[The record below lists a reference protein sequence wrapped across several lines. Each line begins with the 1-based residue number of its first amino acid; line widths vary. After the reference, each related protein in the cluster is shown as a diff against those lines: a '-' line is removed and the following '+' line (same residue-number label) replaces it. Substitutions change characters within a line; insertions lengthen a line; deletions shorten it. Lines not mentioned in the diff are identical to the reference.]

1 MIKDPSCKNKNWK
14 TETLDNYVITRIKN
28 LRLEGEIEN
37 LIAKERP
44 QKPGIDQ
51 RKALEKQIDD
61 IDRQISRL
69 LTLYQLEDVPT
80 AEIGLRLSDLTRKK
94 KTVEEAIENIP
105 LYEPELSVAKAKSLL
120 ADAEEIF
127 DDIPLAFGQRFQ
139 GTIHRRS
146 ESDSLIT
153 LCRHWANR
161 GSPAHRAGC
170 CPRRRQ
176 KGASTETWRPATRS
190 VSVTFSLG
198 SSNSFANSSGEGVRS
213 CSCSKRAKALV
224 DLIERAPPD

>member
-1 MIKDPSCKNKNWK
+1 M
-14 TETLDNYVITRIKN
+14 DNYVIKRIKN

-127 DDIPLAFGQRFQ
+127 NC
-139 GTIHRRS
+139 GTTEEKR
-146 ESDSLIT
+146 SLIHALIRKIILT
-153 LCRHWANR
+153 GNDVVIEWA
-161 GSPAHRAGC
+161 
-170 CPRRRQ
+170 
-176 KGASTETWRPATRS
+176 
-190 VSVTFSLG
+190 F
-198 SSNSFANSSGEGVRS
+198 
-213 CSCSKRAKALV
+213 
-224 DLIERAPPD
+224 I